1 MPKKPTMTNY
11 TIRPLKN
18 NELSLLEDFLYYAIF
33 VPEGVDA
40 PPLEIINLPELQV
53 YIRNFGTQ
61 PHDHCL
67 VAELGGA
74 VVGAVWVR
82 DMPDYGHVD
91 DGVPSF
97 SISLR
102 PEYRGQGI
110 GTKLMQAMLDHLRQ
124 LGYAK
129 ASLSVQKANYA
140 AQWYRTLG
148 FEDIGENKEE
158 YIMEYNFAA
167 SKS

>member
-1 MPKKPTMTNY
+1 MTNY

-33 VPEGVDA
+33 VPKGVEA
-40 PPLEIINLPELQV
+40 PPREIINLPELQV
-53 YIRNFGTQ
+53 YIRDFGMQ

-67 VAELGGA
+67 VAEHGGV

-82 DMPDYGHVD
+82 DMPDYGHVA

-97 SISLR
+97 AISFR

-110 GTKLMQAMLDHLRQ
+110 GTKLMQAMLDHLRK

-140 AQWYRTLG
+140 ARMYTKLG
-148 FEDIGENKEE
+148 FRTIGENDEE
-158 YIMEYNFAA
+158 FIMEFEF
-167 SKS
+167 

>member
-18 NELSLLEDFLYYAIF
+18 SELSLLEDFLYYAIF
-33 VPEGVDA
+33 VPDGVDA
-40 PPLEIINLPELQV
+40 PPREIINLPELQV
-53 YIRNFGTQ
+53 YIRDFGTQ

-82 DMPDYGHVD
+82 DMPDYGHVA

-97 SISLR
+97 AISLR

-140 AQWYRTLG
+140 ARMYTKLG
-148 FEDIGENKEE
+148 FRTIGENDEE
-158 YIMEYNFAA
+158 YIMVYEFAA
-167 SKS
+167 GE